1 MEKDANISNS
11 LIEQVTPLLNESIS
25 PSRTQSI
32 VRRFIQAKVS
42 DHSQD
47 IALLNQMGFD
57 EGMVKKV
64 YLFLK
69 PRNINEAIEM
79 MTEVDGIYQHDFYES
94 RAHWHLCFI
103 CKREREN
110 HRDYTQ
116 GAMGVSK
123 TKNYVNRI
131 IDSIMNNDE
140 DSKSGNDNIEDHMIT
155 LEECRIC
162 YEKINNSEGVTL
174 KCTHFCCW
182 NCMFY
187 YIKTEIESPTVFKLK
202 CFERGCNTE
211 LDEDFVEF
219 QIKNDKDLIKK
230 FDAFKVRA
238 KIYLSNDKKFC
249 PEPDC
254 NSYLQEGKNPYVQC
268 KNGHKY
274 CYNCLKPWHGKTKCD
289 EELDKEFQIWKKDKV
304 VKQCPKCKIYT
315 EKNEGCNHMTCAECK
330 YQWCWI
336 CEGEYKEG
344 HFKSGQCNGLQFERI
359 NFLSEKDK
367 LKSILYNDYNYN
379 NNTEQRNS
387 YVSLFVRN
395 GYVREIHRDYNQR
408 AHGCCICT
416 SNIRDKFWFFSQ
428 KIYITYYGNKCLM
441 VFISLL
447 LQLFF
452 YVPWIGLN
460 LLYHYYENPLHLRKP
475 VMRIITVLYLLCLFI
490 SYQLLMTFLMV
501 PILIILLPIPRIHKR
516 IMRKIR
522 NDNEYSIYR
531 YY

>member
-1 MEKDANISNS
+1 MEKDTNISNS

-42 DHSQD
+42 NHSQD

-69 PRNINEAIEM
+69 PHNINEAIEM

-254 NSYLQEGKNPYVQC
+254 NSYLQEGKDKYVQC
-268 KNGHKY
+268 ENGHKY
-274 CYNCLKPWHGKTKCD
+274 CYICLKPWHNDTPCD
-289 EELDKEFQIWKKDKV
+289 EELDKDFQIWKKDKV
-304 VKQCPKCKIYT
+304 VKQCPRCKIYT
-315 EKNEGCNHMTCAECK
+315 EKNEGCNHMTCTECK
-330 YQWCWI
+330 YQWCWL
-336 CEGEYKEG
+336 CEGEYQEG
-344 HFKSGQCNGLQFERI
+344 HFRRGQCNGLQFVKI
-359 NFLSEKDK
+359 NYLSERPKHVR
-367 LKSILYNDYNYN
+367 IYNDAHPPA
-379 NNTEQRNS
+379 
-387 YVSLFVRN
+387 F
-395 GYVREIHRDYNQR
+395 RERHHNQEDR
-408 AHGCCICT
+408 QEGCCICNR
-416 SNIRDKFWFFSQ
+416 NILNRYWFIHS
-428 KIYITYYGNKCLM
+428 IGPLNWYYGNKIIT
-441 VFISLL
+441 FIISLL
-447 LQLFF
+447 
-452 YVPWIGLN
+452 
-460 LLYHYYENPLHLRKP
+460 
-475 VMRIITVLYLLCLFI
+475 TVLFLLVPVVAVALIYDVGDVYFESFTSMHNFFIILISISLFI
-490 SYQLLMTFLMV
+490 CYQFSVTCITFLV
-501 PILIILLPIPRIHKR
+501 LIISLPIPEKSLNLARFIWEKGKNHW
-516 IMRKIR
+516 IFTV
-522 NDNEYSIYR
+522 Y
-531 YY
+531 